1 MYDYGMVTGAR
12 PKDFEVLET
21 KVLVAT
27 NIKKVTEKIEGDND
41 NLWEYHLVEY
51 TKDEYIRKQADEISE
66 IEDALC
72 ELSMGVM

>member
-1 MYDYGMVTGAR
+1 MYDYGMVTGAK
-12 PKDFEVLET
+12 PKDVEVLET

-27 NIKKVTEKIEGDND
+27 NIKKVTEEIEGDND